1 MIEQPRQDSTQSK
14 ACPRPQARPVCNNE
28 EQEGI
33 SFSIVT
39 YQTPATDLRVLLC
52 GLARSRR
59 LVQVTVVDNSP
70 TQALRSLVVEFGATY
85 ISTGQ
90 NLGFGRG
97 HNLAMRKAIETSK
110 YHVVCNPDIRC
121 GPDVLGELERF
132 MDARLD
138 VGLVMPKILYPDG
151 REQPLCK
158 MLPTPVDLLLRRFLG
173 GLGEQL
179 MRRSGDRY
187 QLRHLDLHVTRQV
200 PNLSGCFMFL
210 RSSVL
215 RQTGLFDPR
224 FFLYMEDVD
233 LCRRVGAVSQTIYY
247 PLVNVTHGYAKGS
260 YKNRKLMM
268 HHIRSAASYFTKWGW
283 LFDRERRT
291 LNRRTEVLV
300 QGDQGS
306 RHQEADLSVATYAGT
321 R

>member
-1 MIEQPRQDSTQSK
+1 MNEKPRHDPTQSK
-14 ACPRPQARPVCNNE
+14 ARFRPQARSFRNTV
-28 EQEGI
+28 QSAGI
-33 SFSIVT
+33 SVSIVT
-39 YQTPATDLRVLLC
+39 YETPAAELRVLLN
-52 GLARSRR
+52 GLARSRHP
-59 LVQVTVVDNSP
+59 VQITVVDNSP
-70 TQALRSLVVEFGATY
+70 TQALRSLVIEFGATY
-85 ISTGQ
+85 ISAGQ

-97 HNLAMRKAIETSK
+97 HNLAMQKAIETSK
-110 YHVVCNPDIRC
+110 YHVVCNPDIWC

-132 MDARLD
+132 MDAQPE

-173 GLGEQL
+173 SVGEQL

-187 QLRHLDLHVTRQV
+187 QLRHLDLRVTRQV

-215 RQTGLFDPR
+215 RKAGLFDPR

-233 LCRRVGAVSQTIYY
+233 LCRRVGAISQTIYY
-247 PLVNVTHGYAKGS
+247 PEVSVTHGYAKGS
-260 YKNRKLMM
+260 YKNRKLML
-268 HHIRSAASYFTKWGW
+268 HHIRSAVSYFSKWGW
-283 LFDRERRT
+283 LFDHGRRT
-291 LNRRTEVLV
+291 LNRRTEAL
-300 QGDQGS
+300 QSGG
-306 RHQEADLSVATYAGT
+306 RREEAGLSVATYAGT